1 MNDTAKLQ
9 LAVIEDFI
17 GKELVYMEEEGI
29 EASPVLDLL
38 KQAAV
43 DAGLGKVLTE
53 EEVDK
58 LALDYY
64 NATAND
70 MTGDTD
76 MADWLE
82 EELMET
88 LA

>member
-1 MNDTAKLQ
+1 MNETATLQ
-9 LAVIEDFI
+9 LAVFEDFI
-17 GKELVYMEEEGI
+17 GKELIYMEEEGI
-29 EASPVLDLL
+29 AKSPVLDLL
-38 KQAAV
+38 KQAVV
-43 DAGLGKVLTE
+43 DAGMGKVLTAE
-53 EEVDK
+53 EIEK
-58 LALDYY
+58 FAMDYY

-82 EELMET
+82 EELMQT